1 MRLTKIAFVLA
12 LILSLIQTQ
21 GCKHEPVIVLT
32 AADSAI
38 CFERDILP
46 IFVSSC
52 AKSGCHDAITAEEE
66 LILNSW
72 QGIMAGGIKPEN
84 PSDSKI
90 FKEIKGRMGGPR
102 YGNLSS
108 AQKIL
113 IQKWIM
119 LGAKNTTNCPT
130 DCDSSQYKYSANIK
144 PLIDKYCIGCHAY
157 PNASGSVDLSSYS
170 GVSTSAKNG
179 TLLSSLTRTTN
190 WMPKGGNKLSDCQIK
205 QFEKWIN
212 AGAPN
217 D

>member
-1 MRLTKIAFVLA
+1 MRIGKIISGITL
-12 LILSLIQTQ
+12 LLLMLQTQ

-46 IFVSSC
+46 IFVASC
-52 AKSGCHDAITAEEE
+52 AKSGCHDPATAKEGV
-66 LILNSW
+66 ILNNW
-72 QGIMAGGIKPEN
+72 QGIMAAGVKPGD
-84 PSDSKI
+84 PSDSEV
-90 FKEIKGRMGGPR
+90 FEEIRGKMGGPR

-108 AQKIL
+108 DQKIL

-130 DCDSSQYKYSANIK
+130 DCDSTQFTFSGSIK
-144 PLIDKYCIGCHAY
+144 PMIEKYCVGCLTY
-157 PNASGSVDLSSYS
+157 PNASGSVELSSHT
-170 GVSTSAKNG
+170 GVAFVAKNG
-179 TLLSSLTRTTN
+179 TLLNSLTHPTN
-190 WMPKGGNKLSDCQIK
+190 WMPKGGKKLSDCEIK

-212 AGAPN
+212 AGAKN

>member
-1 MRLTKIAFVLA
+1 MRLSKIVLALA

-21 GCKHEPVIVLT
+21 GCKHESVIVLT

-46 IFVSSC
+46 IFVTNC
-52 AKSGCHDAITAEEE
+52 AKSGCHDAATAEEE

-72 QGIMAGGIKPEN
+72 QGIMAGGIKPGD
-84 PSDSKI
+84 PGDSEI
-90 FKEIKGRMGGPR
+90 FEEIQGSMGGPK
-102 YGNLSS
+102 YGNLSRD
-108 AQKIL
+108 QKIL

-144 PLIDKYCIGCHAY
+144 PIIDKYCIGCHAY